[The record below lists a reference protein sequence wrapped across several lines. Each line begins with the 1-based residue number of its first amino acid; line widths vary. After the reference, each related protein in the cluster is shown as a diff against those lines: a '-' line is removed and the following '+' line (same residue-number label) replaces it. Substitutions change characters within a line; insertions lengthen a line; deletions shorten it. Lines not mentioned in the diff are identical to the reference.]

1 MPTREKTSALHNLA
15 VFCADIGSI
24 KKGNFGWAASIPGD
38 IEIAGEDIKDFAE
51 HVSAQIRAGSKVAIG
66 FECPLYVPM
75 RSDPR
80 EVNSARS
87 GEGNRSWS
95 AGAGTGALA
104 TGLVE
109 VLWVLNNVKERL
121 GGSSRV
127 VVEWN
132 EFLDSDAVFMWE
144 AFVTSSAKGPDH
156 SHDARIAVTQFLR
169 SLPDPWS
176 RNAIHERDVLSLLGA
191 AALRSGWSNNVDIL
205 SKPCLVIKA
214 VV

>member
-1 MPTREKTSALHNLA
+1 MSTRDKTPTLHNLA

-24 KKGNFGWAASIPGD
+24 KKGNFGWAASLPGD
-38 IEIAGEDIKDFAE
+38 PDIIEGKDIKKFAE
-51 HVSAQIRAGSKVAIG
+51 YISNQIRAGSKVAIG

-75 RSDPR
+75 RNDPQ

-104 TGLVE
+104 TGLAE
-109 VLWVLNNVKERL
+109 VLWVLNDVKERL
-121 GGSSRV
+121 GRCSQI

-132 EFLDSDAVFMWE
+132 EFLASDAVFMWE
-144 AFVTSSAKGPDH
+144 AFVTSSAKGLDH
-156 SHDARIAVTQFLR
+156 SHDAKIAVTQFR
-169 SLPDPWS
+169 ESLPDPWT
-176 RNAIHERDVLSLLGA
+176 RNAIHEQSVLSLLGA
-191 AALRSGWSNNVDIL
+191 AALRSGWSTSIDIL

-214 VV
+214 V